1 VISQIEK
8 RKYDT
13 PLGIRKSY
21 YFDSSNNREYRRVA
35 GGIAWPYS
43 QESGF
48 VCVISE
54 DYNKDARLNKRHCRL
69 LAEYA
74 SLDVERLVKRMHDYQ
89 NKYLIDMWYGD
100 PDNELMGYFLD
111 KFNQALL
118 KKKKGKYRGLY
129 IAEAPF
135 ADDPHNFK
143 MYAHAIKSRI
153 MRGKKSLHLG
163 EESVLPGILS
173 SLSPDTIENDR
184 VQKYPVIAGLG
195 FALAGMDESWVDVSS
210 DRELHEMHVSRRE
223 VVGL

>member
-1 VISQIEK
+1 MNRIE
-8 RKYDT
+8 RKKYET
-13 PLGIRKSY
+13 PLGTHKSY
-21 YFDSSNNREYRRVA
+21 YLDLSNNKEYRRIS

-54 DYNKDARLNKRHCRL
+54 DYNKDARLNKHHCRL
-69 LAEYA
+69 LDEYVNF
-74 SLDVERLVKRMHDYQ
+74 DVERLIKRMYDFQ

-111 KFNQALL
+111 RFNQSLL
-118 KKKKGKYRGLY
+118 KKKRGKHKGLF

-135 ADDPHNFK
+135 ADDPHSFK

-173 SLSPDTIENDR
+173 SLSPDTIENDK
-184 VQKYPVIAGLG
+184 VQKYPAIAGLG
-195 FALAGMDESWVDVSS
+195 FALAGMEESWVDVSS
-210 DRELHEMHVSRRE
+210 ENELIEQHIARRT
-223 VVGL
+223 VAGL